1 MVGAKFSEE
10 GKLKKE
16 NLKSYLKARVPHSQ
30 NGLHHHHQEIQHL
43 HLPPPPG
50 LRPPGHPRRRK
61 VLPREAGIL
70 GNGHTGEAHGTLP
83 RVRPQPR
90 ENEALARVQLLD
102 TCAGGGED
110 IRGNGSEVAR
120 GDGCLLMVYNK

>member
-50 LRPPGHPRRRK
+50 LRPPGHPRHRK
-61 VLPREAGIL
+61 VLPGKLVSSGMDTPEKLMGLYLVSARNPEKMKHWLVSNCSIRAQEAGKIS
-70 GNGHTGEAHGTLP
+70 EAMDRKSQG
-83 RVRPQPR
+83 
-90 ENEALARVQLLD
+90 A
-102 TCAGGGED
+102 
-110 IRGNGSEVAR
+110 
-120 GDGCLLMVYNK
+120 MVVC